1 MNLSKKIFGSNVSGG
16 TYYYLNNGDLMAT
29 SLTISG
35 LGTAHYIGGSF
46 ENIPRYIKIFNNSGS
61 TDHTFTKL
69 YMVGS
74 GGRVAV

>member
-1 MNLSKKIFGSNVSGG
+1 
-16 TYYYLNNGDLMAT
+16 MAT
-29 SLTISG
+29 SLTVSG

-61 TDHTFTKL
+61 TNHTFTKL